1 MGTRELLKVQRGE
14 RDSQR
19 RLSLAAR
26 EEGPGGREAC
36 EEVQEGPGQRRPG
49 HKHTWVFETERK
61 G

>member
-1 MGTRELLKVQRGE
+1 MQRGE

-36 EEVQEGPGQRRPG
+36 EEVQEGPGQLRPG
-49 HKHTWVFETERK
+49 HKRTWVFETEK
-61 G
+61 KDWGH